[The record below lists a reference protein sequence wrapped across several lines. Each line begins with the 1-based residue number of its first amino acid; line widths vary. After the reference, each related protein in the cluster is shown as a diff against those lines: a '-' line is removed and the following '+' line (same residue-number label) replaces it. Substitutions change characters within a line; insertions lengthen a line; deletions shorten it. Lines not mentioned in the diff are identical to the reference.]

1 MKLYNEKIKKLEE
14 INVPKTAQPDFNK
27 FWDDACEKVKNA
39 ELNVKKNKLENYPMP
54 GVDVYDLTYEGL
66 DGTPISTWLLLPKKS
81 KIEKVP
87 VVVSY
92 HGYSYYKGEAI
103 SYAKW
108 MLMGVAVIAIDFR
121 LQGGKT
127 GCYSGFDDGFNNY
140 HWMTGIL
147 DSKKSYV
154 YHIVTDA
161 LLALKLAREIPEID
175 SEKIAV
181 SGHSQGG
188 GMSLQISALDNSVA
202 LCIALAPSSSCYEKR
217 IMDQSGGGNDLAQ
230 YIRKH
235 PERMDL
241 FCKNLSY
248 FDSINH
254 TENIKC
260 PVLVGMGMNDPVC
273 TPDTVYAS
281 YNKIKS
287 EKRIINYPFSEHDA
301 ESEKF
306 EIESAKFF
314 KEYLLTK

>member
-1 MKLYNEKIKKLEE
+1 MKLYEEKIKKLEE
-14 INVPKTAQPDFNK
+14 INVPKTAQPDFNE
-27 FWDDACEKVKNA
+27 FWDDAREKIKTA
-39 ELNVKKNKLENYPMP
+39 ELNVKKNKLENYPMF
-54 GVDVYDLTYEGL
+54 GVEVYDLTYEGL
-66 DGTPISTWLLLPKKS
+66 DGTPISTWLLLPEKAKT
-81 KIEKVP
+81 EKVP

-108 MLMGVAVIAIDFR
+108 LLMGVAVIAIDFR

-127 GCYSGFDDGFNNY
+127 GCNSGFNDGFNNY

-147 DSKKSYV
+147 NPKKCYV
-154 YHIVTDA
+154 YHVVTDA
-161 LLALKLAREIPEID
+161 LLALKLAREILEID

-188 GMSLQISALDNSVA
+188 GMSLKTSALDNSIA
-202 LCIALAPSSSCYEKR
+202 LCIALAPSSSWYEKR
-217 IMDQSGGGNDLAQ
+217 IMDQSGGGNALAQ

-241 FCKNLSY
+241 FLKNLSY

-260 PVLVGMGMNDPVC
+260 PVLVGMGMSDPCC
-273 TPDTVYAS
+273 TPDTIYAS
-281 YNKIKS
+281 FNKIKS
-287 EKRIINYPFSEHDA
+287 EKRIINYPFSEHNA

-306 EIESAKFF
+306 EIEAANFF